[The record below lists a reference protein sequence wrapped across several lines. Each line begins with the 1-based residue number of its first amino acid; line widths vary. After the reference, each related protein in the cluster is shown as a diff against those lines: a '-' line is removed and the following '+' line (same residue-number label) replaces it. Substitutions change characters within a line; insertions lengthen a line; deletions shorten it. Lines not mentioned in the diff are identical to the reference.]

1 MGYHMDLHCEMI
13 MDEYRQGRPQFD
25 KILELVRG
33 TLNGIIKE
41 AGIYINAVEARVKE
55 EKSLAGKLELKGYKY
70 KTLSDITD
78 IVGARVITFYSDEVD
93 KIAALVETKFDIDWD
108 ESVDKRKLYEDD
120 RFGYMS
126 LHYICRIPKD
136 LFYDENMP
144 LVNEMRFEI
153 QMRTALQHVWAT
165 VNHDTGYKSD
175 VEVPREYFRS
185 LNRLAGLLEIAD
197 EEFKNIKTSIEDYR
211 RKVLSL
217 VKDGRFDEVELDGD
231 SFKTYLEL
239 KPYEALNKKIA
250 SINHAEIQP
259 ASEMPYLVIFKRLG
273 MKTLADLE
281 SLKKEYSEA
290 AYEFALHQI
299 GSTDLD
305 ILSSTIGPQ
314 NLCTIYILKNGGG
327 EMGIKMLYDVLYG
340 EKERN
345 ARSAAR
351 VVEQAKNL
359 NII

>member
-1 MGYHMDLHCEMI
+1 MDLHCEMI
-13 MDEYRQGRPQFD
+13 MDEYRQGRPQFN
-25 KILELVRG
+25 KILEIVRD
-33 TLNGIIKE
+33 TLNGIVKE
-41 AGIYINAVEARVKE
+41 AGIYVNAIEARVKE
-55 EKSLAGKLELKGYKY
+55 EKSLEGKLELKGYKY

-93 KIAALVETKFDIDWD
+93 KIAALVEKKFDIDWD
-108 ESVDKRKLYEDD
+108 ESVDKRKLYDDD

-126 LHYICRIPKD
+126 LHYICRIPKE

-144 LVNEMRFEI
+144 IVNEARFEI

-197 EEFKNIKTSIEDYR
+197 EEFKNIKTSIEEYR

-217 VKDGRFDEVELDGD
+217 VKDGRFEEVELDGD

-239 KPYEALNKKIA
+239 EPFDVLNKRIA
-250 SINHAEIQP
+250 NINHAEIQQV
-259 ASEMPYLVIFKRLG
+259 SCTHYLMIFKNMG

-281 SLKKEYSEA
+281 KLKKDYSDL

-314 NLCTIYILKNGGG
+314 NLCIIYILKSGWG
-327 EMGIKMLYDVLYG
+327 EVGIKMLYDILYG
-340 EKERN
+340 EKDRN
-345 ARSAAR
+345 ARTAAR
-351 VVEQAKNL
+351 IVEQAKNL

>member
-1 MGYHMDLHCEMI
+1 MDLHCEMI
-13 MDEYRQGRPQFD
+13 MDEYRNGRPQFD
-25 KILELVRG
+25 KVLEIVRN
-33 TLNGIIKE
+33 TLNGLIKE
-41 AGIYINAVEARVKE
+41 AGIYINALEARVKE

-70 KTLSDITD
+70 KSLSDITD

-93 KIAALVETKFDIDWD
+93 KIAALVEKKFDVDWN
-108 ESVDKRKLYEDD
+108 ESVDKRKLYDDD

-126 LHYICRIPKD
+126 LHYICRIPKE
-136 LFYDENMP
+136 LFYDEKMP
-144 LVNEMRFEI
+144 LVNEVRFEI

-197 EEFKNIKTSIEDYR
+197 EEFKNIKTSIEEYR

-239 KPYEALNKKIA
+239 DPFDALNKRIA

-259 ASEMPYLVIFKRLG
+259 TSIMPYLVIFKEMG

-281 SLKKEYSEA
+281 NLKKDYSDL

-305 ILSSTIGPQ
+305 ILSSTIGPL
-314 NLCTIYILKNGGG
+314 NLCTVYLLKNGAG
-327 EMGIKMLYDVLYG
+327 ELSIKMLYDALYG
-340 EKERN
+340 EKDRN
-345 ARSAAR
+345 ARTAKR
-351 VVEQAKNL
+351 IMEQAKNL

>member
-1 MGYHMDLHCEMI
+1 MDLHCEMI
-13 MDEYRQGRPQFD
+13 MDEYRNGRPQFD
-25 KILELVRG
+25 KVLEIVRN
-33 TLNGIIKE
+33 TLSGLIKE
-41 AGIYINAVEARVKE
+41 AGIYINALEARVKE

-70 KTLSDITD
+70 KSLSDITD

-93 KIAALVETKFDIDWD
+93 KIAALVEKKFDVDWN
-108 ESVDKRKLYEDD
+108 ESVDKRKLYDDD

-126 LHYICRIPKD
+126 LHYICRIPKE
-136 LFYDENMP
+136 LFYDEKMP
-144 LVNEMRFEI
+144 LVNEVRFEI

-239 KPYEALNKKIA
+239 DPFWKYTR
-250 SINHAEIQP
+250 
-259 ASEMPYLVIFKRLG
+259 VIFLLVVSADFISNDRLYSPII
-273 MKTLADLE
+273 
-281 SLKKEYSEA
+281 SL
-290 AYEFALHQI
+290 I
-299 GSTDLD
+299 
-305 ILSSTIGPQ
+305 
-314 NLCTIYILKNGGG
+314 
-327 EMGIKMLYDVLYG
+327 
-340 EKERN
+340 
-345 ARSAAR
+345 
-351 VVEQAKNL
+351 
-359 NII
+359 

>member
-1 MGYHMDLHCEMI
+1 MDLHCEMI
-13 MDEYRQGRPQFD
+13 MDEYRNGRPQFD
-25 KILELVRG
+25 KVLEIVRN
-33 TLNGIIKE
+33 TLSGLIKE
-41 AGIYINAVEARVKE
+41 AGIYINALEARVKE

-70 KTLSDITD
+70 KSLSDITD

-93 KIAALVETKFDIDWD
+93 KIAALVEKKFDVDWD
-108 ESVDKRKLYEDD
+108 ESVDKRKLYDDD

-126 LHYICRIPKD
+126 LHYICRIPKE
-136 LFYDENMP
+136 LFYDEKMP
-144 LVNEMRFEI
+144 LVNEVRFEI

-239 KPYEALNKKIA
+239 KPYDALNKKIA

-259 ASEMPYLVIFKRLG
+259 TSEMPYLVIFKKLG

-281 SLKKEYSEA
+281 KLKKDYSDA

-305 ILSSTIGPQ
+305 ILASTIGLQ
-314 NLCTIYILKNGGG
+314 NLCTVYILKNGGG
-327 EMGIKMLYDVLYG
+327 EMGIKMLYDALYG
-340 EKERN
+340 EKDRN

-351 VVEQAKNL
+351 LVEQAKSL